1 MKVVVDTN
9 VLVSGLINVEGAPAQ
24 VVNLL
29 LNGRITLLY
38 DNRIVRE
45 YAEVLNRK
53 KFGFMKNTIEPIL
66 DYIRN
71 EGEYA
76 TAEPT
81 SKKFVDKDDRM
92 FYEVAKTARATCIIT
107 GNKSHYPNEEL
118 VKNPKQFIEMYV
130 SEHEGGRTETT

>member
-9 VLVSGLINVEGAPAQ
+9 VIVSGLINVEGAPAQ

-45 YAEVLNRK
+45 YADVLDRK
-53 KFGFMKNTIEPIL
+53 KFEFKKNTIEPIL

-71 EGEYA
+71 EGEYV

-81 SKKFVDKDDRM
+81 SKKFADKDDRM
-92 FYEVAKTARATCIIT
+92 FYEVAKTAKAKCIIT
-107 GNKSHYPNEEL
+107 GNKSHYPSEEL
-118 VKNPKQFIEMYV
+118 VKNPKEFIEMYL
-130 SEHEGGRTETT
+130 SEHEDGRTETT